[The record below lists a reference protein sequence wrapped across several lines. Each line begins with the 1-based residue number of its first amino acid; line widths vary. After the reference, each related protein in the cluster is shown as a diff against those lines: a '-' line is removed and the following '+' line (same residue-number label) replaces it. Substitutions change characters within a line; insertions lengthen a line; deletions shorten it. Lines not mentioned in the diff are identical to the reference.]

1 MTYTATITQKGQV
14 TIPVAIRNSLGLQAS
29 SKLIFSIDNENI
41 LAQPV
46 KSDFLSLYGSLKT
59 KNKKPADLKKIR
71 QIIRKT
77 LFVDTNVFLR
87 FLLNDHKTQSPA
99 ANKLFKEAGKGKI
112 TLTTSSL
119 IMAEM
124 VFTLDSFY
132 KLSKQEII
140 KKVHAILFFEG
151 LKITE
156 KNILIQA
163 ITFYEKKNI
172 DFIDA
177 YGAAFALENKIDI
190 CSFDRDFDR
199 VKEIK
204 RFNPII

>member
-1 MTYTATITQKGQV
+1 M
-14 TIPVAIRNSLGLQAS
+14 
-29 SKLIFSIDNENI
+29 
-41 LAQPV
+41 
-46 KSDFLSLYGSLKT
+46 
-59 KNKKPADLKKIR
+59 
-71 QIIRKT
+71 T

>member
-1 MTYTATITQKGQV
+1 M
-14 TIPVAIRNSLGLQAS
+14 
-29 SKLIFSIDNENI
+29 
-41 LAQPV
+41 
-46 KSDFLSLYGSLKT
+46 
-59 KNKKPADLKKIR
+59 
-71 QIIRKT
+71 T

-112 TLTTSSL
+112 ALITSSL
-119 IMAEM
+119 IVTEM

-140 KKVHAILFFEG
+140 EKIHAIMFFEG
-151 LKITE
+151 LEITE

-163 ITFYEKKNI
+163 IAFYEKKSI

-177 YGAAFALENKIDI
+177 YSAAFALENKIGV
-190 CSFDRDFDR
+190 CSFDRDFDKIKE
-199 VKEIK
+199 VKRIALPLTK
-204 RFNPII
+204 

>member
-1 MTYTATITQKGQV
+1 M
-14 TIPVAIRNSLGLQAS
+14 
-29 SKLIFSIDNENI
+29 
-41 LAQPV
+41 
-46 KSDFLSLYGSLKT
+46 
-59 KNKKPADLKKIR
+59 
-71 QIIRKT
+71 T

-99 ANKLFKEAGKGKI
+99 ANKLFKE
-112 TLTTSSL
+112 
-119 IMAEM
+119 
-124 VFTLDSFY
+124 
-132 KLSKQEII
+132 EII
-140 KKVHAILFFEG
+140 KKVHAIVFFEG